1 MYTFA
6 QQNSIFY
13 MSISNQLKQ
22 RNGDLCELCN
32 AENAT
37 TGYTV
42 SPKNDE
48 QIENQVA
55 LCDTCLKAIDNTDAS
70 FHWRCLEGSI
80 WNPEPSVQA
89 LSYRIMQHYKNE
101 EWVSSVL
108 NNVDL
113 DESVVEWAMSSFQ
126 VADVHKDAFGNILE
140 QSDNVVLTQ
149 ALNVKGTSFT
159 ASKGVVVKKIK
170 LVHDNPEQIEGKI
183 NDQVIVI
190 LCKFVKKL

>member
-1 MYTFA
+1 
-6 QQNSIFY
+6 
-13 MSISNQLKQ
+13 MSINNLLQQ

-32 AENAT
+32 SAHASIA
-37 TGYTV
+37 YTV
-42 SPKNDE
+42 SPKSDA

-55 LCDTCLKAIDNTDAS
+55 LCDTCMNAMHDSQAS

-89 LSYRIMQHYKNE
+89 LSYRIMQQYKNE

-113 DESVVEWAMSSFQ
+113 EESVIDWAMSAYQ
-126 VADVHKDAFGNILE
+126 VAEVHKDAFGNILE
-140 QSDNVVLTQ
+140 NGDNVVLTQ